1 MDSFII
7 ATLALCSLMAP
18 AYGDKGSSKAR
29 SCSDFRQFYGTKPFS
44 TDDVPQSEISGEHLR
59 ICSQGYTCCTSIIE
73 DNLATLSVKEVEGI
87 LRESRRSLLTSLN
100 GQQKAFDGFVREL
113 LNRSISNLKDT
124 FTSTWGSL
132 YSENSQVFSD
142 LYKDLMGYYGG
153 NSANL
158 EEVLS
163 DFWTKL
169 LERIFYQT
177 NKQSS
182 IGEDYLECV
191 SKQMET
197 LRPFGDAP
205 HKMAV
210 QVTRTFVAARSFIQG
225 LSSSVNVV
233 RIVGQVKLNQVCA
246 KAIMKMTYCA
256 RCETMSSAMPCSNYC
271 INVMKG
277 CLANQADLNTE
288 WTHLGDTM
296 VEVAEHRLNDMD
308 SVILSLPN
316 HIAEAM
322 FTMMENIGTINSKLF
337 QACGNLRGGEVSSTG
352 DGEIMKRGSMTV
364 EDRLGDTSNRMEKL
378 ISDVATRLRG
388 MRSYWVSL
396 PNLLCSDRV
405 AIGAGA
411 EDMCWNGGSRARYL
425 PEAIGDGLANQ
436 INNPEVEL
444 DITKPDK
451 TIRQQIMQLK
461 IRTHNLRNALIG
473 RDTDFQDTNDDVS
486 GSGSGTCTD
495 ETCLPGP
502 RLAAPS
508 TDRPIQ
514 YVNPPESKKNKSSA
528 QQALPSNTIYLLS
541 VLLLLLRR

>member
-7 ATLALCSLMAP
+7 ATLALCSLTAP

-73 DNLATLSVKEVEGI
+73 DNLATLSVKEVDGI

-142 LYKDLMGYYGG
+142 LYKDLMDYYGG

-205 HKMAV
+205 HKMAA

-225 LSSSVNVV
+225 LSSIVNVV

-378 ISDVATRLRG
+378 ISDVTTRLRG

-473 RDTDFQDTNDDVS
+473 RDTDFQDTSDDVS
-486 GSGSGTCTD
+486 GSGSGVCTD
-495 ETCLPGP
+495 ESCLPGP

-508 TDRPIQ
+508 TDRPIH
-514 YVNPPESKKNKSSA
+514 YAYPPETKK
-528 QQALPSNTIYLLS
+528 
-541 VLLLLLRR
+541 R

>member
-7 ATLALCSLMAP
+7 ATLALCSLTAP

-73 DNLATLSVKEVEGI
+73 DNLATLSVKEVDGI

-142 LYKDLMGYYGG
+142 LYKDLMDYYAG

-205 HKMAV
+205 HKMAA

-288 WTHLGDTM
+288 WTHLGVTM

-378 ISDVATRLRG
+378 ISDVTTRLRG

-473 RDTDFQDTNDDVS
+473 RDTDFQDTSDDVS
-486 GSGSGTCTD
+486 GSGSGVCTD
-495 ETCLPGP
+495 ESCLPGP

-508 TDRPIQ
+508 TDRPIH
-514 YVNPPESKKNKSSA
+514 YAYPPETKKDKSSA
-528 QQALPSNTIYLLS
+528 QRALPSNTIYLLS
-541 VLLLLLRR
+541 LLLLLLRR